1 MSGLEPA
8 TVVSVVD
15 VVAVGEFRWREG
27 GTNVSGMVDLMDG
40 AGDGEGDEGEGDEGE
55 DGEGED
61 GEDGEGEDGDGEGD
75 EVFDFN

>member
-40 AGDGEGDEGEGDEGE
+40 AGEGEGDEGE
-55 DGEGED
+55 DGEGEN
-61 GEDGEGEDGDGEGD
+61 GEGEGD

>member
-40 AGDGEGDEGEGDEGE
+40 AGDGEGEDGEGDE
-55 DGEGED
+55 